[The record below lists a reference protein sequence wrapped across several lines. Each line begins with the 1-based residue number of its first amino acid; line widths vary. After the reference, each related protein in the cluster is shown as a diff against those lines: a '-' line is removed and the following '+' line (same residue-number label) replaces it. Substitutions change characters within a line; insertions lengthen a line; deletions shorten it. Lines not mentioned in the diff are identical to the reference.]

1 MSAVEGLQ
9 TNITAVI
16 HVQQGDVNT
25 VRAIVAAVA
34 ASGFPLA
41 IGNLVRGVGVGAST
55 PLPPFP
61 PVHIHTHTQ
70 PPSHGPVRL
79 YVTHRQLT
87 SWSVATIDL
96 PP

>member
-1 MSAVEGLQ
+1 MDKISVSAIEGLQ

-41 IGNLVRGVGVGAST
+41 IGNLVRGVGVGAF
-55 PLPPFP
+55 PPPPPFP
-61 PVHIHTHTQ
+61 PYTYIHTLNPH
-70 PPSHGPVRL
+70 PMGPYLCILPIVR
-79 YVTHRQLT
+79 
-87 SWSVATIDL
+87 
-96 PP
+96 